1 MPGNHMTDNSSL
13 LFRISTPAVLL
24 LLIVSSQLRAADEPL
39 IGTWKLT
46 SQVVNGQK
54 INTEDLTLR
63 IFKSGDGLE
72 FAYSVPINNV
82 HFVSAR
88 FTSVHLDGSSS
99 DVKDAQGNKVGT
111 VKITKAGSSE
121 YKAVIEGPNRPTASA
136 KMTIS
141 ADGKTLTSES
151 TANVPGKGATTTLQ
165 TFARY

>member
-1 MPGNHMTDNSSL
+1 MIDISFLRFRL
-13 LFRISTPAVLL
+13 LRSALLL
-24 LLIVSSQLRAADEPL
+24 LLISTNNIWGADEPL

-46 SQVVNGQK
+46 SQVINGQK
-54 INTEDLTLR
+54 INTDDLTLR

-121 YKAVIEGPNRPTASA
+121 YKALIEGPNRPTASA

-165 TFARY
+165 KFSRY

>member
-1 MPGNHMTDNSSL
+1 MTRPLRTS
-13 LFRISTPAVLL
+13 VLL
-24 LLIVSSQLRAADEPL
+24 LLLVSLALSADEPL

-54 INTEDLTLR
+54 ITTDDLTLR
-63 IFKSGDGLE
+63 VLKASDGLE
-72 FAYSVPINNV
+72 FAYSVPLNNI
-82 HFVSAR
+82 HFVSTT

-99 DVKDAQGNKVGT
+99 DVKNAQGTKVGT
-111 VKITKAGSSE
+111 VKITKSGPSE

-151 TANVPGKGATTTLQ
+151 TANVPGKGPTTTLQ